1 MGEGG
6 GGGGGGG
13 GGVVGTYEG
22 ANKADK
28 ISRPWFH
35 VVSENVGNQEQV
47 GR

>member
-1 MGEGG
+1 MWERGEEEVEEVV
-6 GGGGGGG
+6 
-13 GGVVGTYEG
+13 VVGTYEG